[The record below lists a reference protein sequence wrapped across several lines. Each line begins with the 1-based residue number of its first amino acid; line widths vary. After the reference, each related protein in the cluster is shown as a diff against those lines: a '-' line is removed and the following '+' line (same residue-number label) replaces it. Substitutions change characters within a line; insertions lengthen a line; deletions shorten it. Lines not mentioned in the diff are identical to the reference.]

1 MGERREVRR
10 GERSPPLPVLSPRL
24 PLAPLLCDDTHHPL
38 LPPINPEVHPL
49 AAFEA
54 AMARR
59 EGRVESLHLM
69 DASATLTAAHLRRH
83 FAQFGEVLTV
93 EVCDTIKGSRL
104 KVVVQVKSPNKHL
117 VNDLRR
123 KVHWVEG
130 LEVVEEGEW
139 EMRREKVEELASMWN
154 RFP

>member
-1 MGERREVRR
+1 MA
-10 GERSPPLPVLSPRL
+10 
-24 PLAPLLCDDTHHPL
+24 PLA
-38 LPPINPEVHPL
+38 
-49 AAFEA
+49 
-54 AMARR
+54 
-59 EGRVESLHLM
+59 ESLHLM

-154 RFP
+154 RFPGQLQKLRWSKSSLGNLYYQNLFATDQTWPNRV